1 MKNRVK
7 PLFLTLLVLVC
18 LGLAAFLGFRW
29 LDRPQEFSSLLP
41 FSPEEVTYAEAYL
54 DYDDLEC
61 SYIKLSEE
69 QTQQLLDL
77 LSQPTYHWVGLAAG
91 ISVEEAPVISLY
103 LHTSPSEYPELI
115 LNGENMLVNPLSFG
129 GDSSLYR
136 MEGDSQAYHATL
148 VAFLEDCLAQN
159 EG

>member
-1 MKNRVK
+1 MKTRLK

-18 LGLAAFLGFRW
+18 LGLAAFLGVRW

-54 DYDDLEC
+54 DYDDLKY

-91 ISVEEAPVISLY
+91 ISGTEAPMISLY
-103 LHTSPSEYPELI
+103 PHTSPSEYAELM
-115 LNGENMLVNPLSFG
+115 LNGENMLVNPISFG
-129 GDSSLYR
+129 SDCTLYR

-148 VAFLEDCLAQN
+148 VAFLEDCLEQN
-159 EG
+159 EA